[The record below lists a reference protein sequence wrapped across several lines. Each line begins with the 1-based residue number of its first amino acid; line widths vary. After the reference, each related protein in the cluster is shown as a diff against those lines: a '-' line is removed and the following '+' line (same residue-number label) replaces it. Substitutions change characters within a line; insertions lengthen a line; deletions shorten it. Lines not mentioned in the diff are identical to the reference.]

1 MVKHSATAKYE
12 RRGPSCGAQRRSR
25 HGNTLIPMPNPPK
38 TQNSFSAA
46 LKTRRAARCYSFVV
60 RCCLCLTA
68 LLQRANLQRVARFR
82 NCSSQLFLLDRFV
95 LFESDICSLSTFS
108 FCAGSG
114 RADGVCALQIGPHKS
129 STRPRKPVKALIVL
143 DHFRLFSLR
152 AFRKITCSPPQK
164 YQAQLLSPDPLY
176 LY

>member
-1 MVKHSATAKYE
+1 MRRAT
-12 RRGPSCGAQRRSR
+12 PLR
-25 HGNTLIPMPNPPK
+25 HGNTLIPMPNPPQK
-38 TQNSFSAA
+38 TQNSFSAT

-60 RCCLCLTA
+60 ECCLCLHRAIAARLAARGA
-68 LLQRANLQRVARFR
+68 LQELQARSCFWIGSFFFESNVARCR
-82 NCSSQLFLLDRFV
+82 LFP
-95 LFESDICSLSTFS
+95 

-152 AFRKITCSPPQK
+152 AFPKDYTCSPPQK
-164 YQAQLLSPDPLY
+164 YQAQLLRVRTRCTSTEAFRFP
-176 LY
+176 